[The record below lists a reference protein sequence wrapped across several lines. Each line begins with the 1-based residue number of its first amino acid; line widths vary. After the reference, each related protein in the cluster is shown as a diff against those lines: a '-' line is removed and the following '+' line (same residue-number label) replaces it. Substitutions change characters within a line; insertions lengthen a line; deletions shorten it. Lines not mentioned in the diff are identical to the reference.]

1 MPQVPPTRWVTF
13 SFFFFEEEVLY
24 FILATHHVGS
34 YFPDQGWNPCP
45 LQWKGGVLT
54 TSLPG
59 KSLDGPLLCG
69 PVSLV
74 PNLGLSAWQAQGKLV
89 GGE

>member
-1 MPQVPPTRWVTF
+1 MWDLSSPTRDG
-13 SFFFFEEEVLY
+13 
-24 FILATHHVGS
+24 THV
-34 YFPDQGWNPCP
+34 P